1 MKKTIGF
8 SFLVSLIFGTVLIYS
23 CKKDPVIPTLTTSPL
38 TNITINSVTTGGVI
52 TKDGGNKIT
61 YGVCWKTTNNPIVSD
76 SHTIDGTGTGSF
88 ISNPTALL
96 PGTTYY
102 IRAYATNSAGTAY
115 GNELIFNT
123 NVADVDGNTYKTVT
137 LGTQVWMAEN
147 LKTKSYSNS
156 VLIGTTNTPTTN
168 ISLEATPKYQWAY
181 DGIESNVAIYGRLYS
196 WYAVTD
202 SRNICPT
209 GWHVPTDEEWETLK
223 SYLGGELIAGGKLK
237 ETGTAHWQ
245 SPNTGATNE
254 TGFSALPDGYRNYSS
269 FVSIQLTCYFWSSS
283 QDLSVPVQ
291 GLGQDMH
298 WNNGIL
304 LRGGY
309 IKPSGCSV
317 RCLRNL

>member
-1 MKKTIGF
+1 MKKIISF
-8 SFLVSLIFGTVLIYS
+8 FFLVCFLFGIVLIYS
-23 CKKDPVIPTLTTSPL
+23 CKKDPVIPTLTTTDP

-52 TKDGGNKIT
+52 TKDGGKEIT
-61 YGVCWKTTNNPIVSD
+61 AYGVCWSTTNNPIVSD
-76 SHTIDGTGTGSF
+76 SHTLDGTGTGSF
-88 ISNPTALL
+88 ISNLTALL

-115 GNELIFNT
+115 GNEVIFNT

-147 LKTKSYSNS
+147 LKTTKYFNGNP
-156 VLIGTTNTPTTN
+156 IPTT
-168 ISLEATPKYQWAY
+168 ISDISREISPKYQWAY
-181 DGIESNVAIYGRLYS
+181 GNDESNVPVYGRLYS
-196 WYAVTD
+196 WYTVTD

-209 GWHVPTDEEWETLK
+209 GWHVPTDLEWETLK

-269 FVSIQLTCYFWSSS
+269 FVSIQITGYFWSIS
-283 QDLSVPVQ
+283 QDLSVPTQ
-291 GLGQDMH
+291 GLGQSMRWD
-298 WNNGIL
+298 NSIL
-304 LRGGY
+304 LKGGY